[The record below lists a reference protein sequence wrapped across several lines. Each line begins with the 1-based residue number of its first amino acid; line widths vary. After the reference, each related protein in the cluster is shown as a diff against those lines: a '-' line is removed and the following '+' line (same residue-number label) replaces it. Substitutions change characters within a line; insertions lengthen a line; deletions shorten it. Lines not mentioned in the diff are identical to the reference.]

1 MTDRPTIRVRRAGP
15 RFAGA
20 LLPIVLLAVG
30 LPAGGAGA
38 AEAPTS
44 CEVTRLVG
52 PATLQR
58 EGTTAPLSPNVL
70 LYERDQITT
79 GEAARV
85 EIRCEDGSTIVVG
98 DRSTVALTTFVTPS
112 AQRGWVGVLSMI
124 EGILRVTLPSNK
136 RWNRLETVTD
146 TAVASARSTA
156 WIVDAR
162 RDTTGVFV
170 IEGRVRVIGRTVP
183 GEVTL
188 AVGQGTDVR
197 PGAAPTPPVTWGR
210 PRVAAAMARTALP

>member
-70 LYERDQITT
+70 LYERDS
-79 GEAARV
+79 
-85 EIRCEDGSTIVVG
+85 IR
-98 DRSTVALTTFVTPS
+98 RLRPS
-112 AQRGWVGVLSMI
+112 HPRFLM
-124 EGILRVTLPSNK
+124 RCC
-136 RWNRLETVTD
+136 
-146 TAVASARSTA
+146 
-156 WIVDAR
+156 
-162 RDTTGVFV
+162 
-170 IEGRVRVIGRTVP
+170 P
-183 GEVTL
+183 G
-188 AVGQGTDVR
+188 
-197 PGAAPTPPVTWGR
+197 
-210 PRVAAAMARTALP
+210 